1 MARYVNPEICARDY
15 GVPLNCTIEYLDSQN
30 KTVASLGGT
39 FPGGFD
45 GDPDIAGI
53 GVLGAFV
60 TVTIFSVVL
69 SIGNTL
75 WWISKNVLH
84 WKSRLSVEEKSE
96 KKWQISVSGF
106 FETLV
111 LTCSDQ
117 QIFTGGAYAI
127 TLRYAKA
134 CSISAYHYNI
144 VTNMLLFTCAT
155 HLMAVT
161 IAKHY
166 WQHPYI
172 AALRIG
178 ITALVYF
185 ITGLILSNQNSSGV
199 NFPTRV
205 PRPGDQYSTMLLSA
219 ACFQSGQAGLA
230 RDIQNAF
237 NAKDVSTFF
246 TSQIPGFTQ
255 YLVMCMFY
263 IIAVMVSVGRFVRRG
278 ADHDGRRKRFLEWF
292 KRKFSILFRA
302 RRFFYLLF
310 AIYLCG
316 GVAIA
321 SWTVQGSFRYIYD
334 LREWVRNSAWIS
346 RDMNEKV
353 NEDDPATFG
362 QLVPLL
368 LISLTVFSFLH
379 LLAERLSVK
388 KRRAKMFEEMER
400 KYHHPSDSQDGKPTQ
415 VHTGAGYFDQP
426 PTINLD
432 KPTGIGFAV
441 TDLGNMTPETPAS
454 NRGTPPGPVYAQSF
468 QPPQPPH
475 LQSRSQTWGSNMTT
489 GTTATQNSN
498 RSVSY
503 SRPHNGSQTFVAQ
516 NQQQQAP
523 PPQSDVITPVPSV
536 QVMQSPGQG
545 QFQPAFTA
553 PTAAGGYTV
562 IYTATPPV
570 GTANVIH
577 TAPSGGMGAIATPGY
592 SNGHM
597 Q

>member
-30 KTVASLGGT
+30 KTVASLGST

-60 TVTIFSVVL
+60 TVTICSVIL

-178 ITALVYF
+178 ITALVYL

-205 PRPGDQYSTMLLSA
+205 PSPGDQYSTMLLSA
-219 ACFQSGQAGLA
+219 ACFQSGQAGLT

-246 TSQIPGFTQ
+246 SNQIPGFTQ

-263 IIAVMVSVGRFVRRG
+263 IIAVIVSIGRFVRRG

-292 KRKFSILFRA
+292 KRTFSILFRA
-302 RRFFYLLF
+302 RRFFYLVF
-310 AIYLCG
+310 AIYLCA

-334 LREWVRNSAWIS
+334 LREWVRNSIWIT
-346 RDMNEKV
+346 RDMNERV

-388 KRRAKMFEEMER
+388 KRRAKMLEEMEK
-400 KYHHPSDSQDGKPTQ
+400 KYHHPSDAQDGKPTQ
-415 VHTGAGYFDQP
+415 VHTGTGYFDQP
-426 PTINLD
+426 PTLNLD
-432 KPTGIGFAV
+432 KSTGFGFAV

-454 NRGTPPGPVYAQSF
+454 NRATPPVYAQSF
-468 QPPQPPH
+468 QTPQPPH
-475 LQSRSQTWGSNMTT
+475 LQSRTQTWSSNMTT
-489 GTTATQNSN
+489 GTTATQGSN

-503 SRPHNGSQTFVAQ
+503 SRPHNGSQTSVAQ
-516 NQQQQAP
+516 NQQQQTP
-523 PPQSDVITPVPSV
+523 PPQSDVITPVSSV
-536 QVMQSPGQG
+536 YVMQSPGHG

-553 PTAAGGYTV
+553 PTAAGGYAV
-562 IYTATPPV
+562 IYTAIPPAS
-570 GTANVIH
+570 TANVVH
-577 TAPSGGMGAIATPGY
+577 TAPSGGIGAAATSGY

-597 Q
+597 QRD

>member
-15 GVPLNCTIEYLDSQN
+15 GLPLNCTIEYLDSQN
-30 KTVASLGGT
+30 QTVASLGGT

-45 GDPDIAGI
+45 GDPDVAGI

-60 TVTIFSVVL
+60 TVTIFSVIL

-111 LTCSDQ
+111 LACSDQ

-144 VTNMLLFTCAT
+144 VSNMLLFTCAT

-178 ITALVYF
+178 ITALVYL

-205 PRPGDQYSTMLLSA
+205 PSPGDQYSTMLLRA
-219 ACFQSGQAGLA
+219 ACFQYGQAGLT

-246 TSQIPGFTQ
+246 GNQIPGFTQ

-263 IIAVMVSVGRFVRRG
+263 IIAGL
-278 ADHDGRRKRFLEWF
+278 RKRFLEWF
-292 KRKFSILFRA
+292 KRTFSIFFRA

-310 AIYLCG
+310 AIYLCA

-334 LREWVRNSAWIS
+334 LREWVRNSIWIT
-346 RDMNEKV
+346 RDMNERV
-353 NEDDPATFG
+353 NEDDPATVG

-388 KRRAKMFEEMER
+388 KRRAKMLEEMEK

-415 VHTGAGYFDQP
+415 VHTGTGYFDQP
-426 PTINLD
+426 PTLDLD
-432 KPTGIGFAV
+432 KSTGIAFAV
-441 TDLGNMTPETPAS
+441 RDLGNMTPKTPAS
-454 NRGTPPGPVYAQSF
+454 NHATPPVYAQSF

-475 LQSRSQTWGSNMTT
+475 LQSRTQTWSSNMTT
-489 GTTATQNSN
+489 GTTATQGSD

-503 SRPHNGSQTFVAQ
+503 SRPHDGSQASVAQ
-516 NQQQQAP
+516 NQQQQPPP
-523 PPQSDVITPVPSV
+523 PPQGDIIAPVPTE
-536 QVMQSPGQG
+536 SPGQG

-553 PTAAGGYTV
+553 PTAAGGYAV
-562 IYTATPPV
+562 IYTAIPPAS
-570 GTANVIH
+570 TANVVH
-577 TAPSGGMGAIATPGY
+577 TTPSGGIGAAATPGY